1 MSTKSL
7 VPLCFAAALL
17 VACGHRDDGQS
28 GTYSKGPN
36 GTGTAADPATDPA
49 ATAPGA
55 GDTATTPGGN
65 AGDPSTTPPNTTSSP
80 EAPPVETTPPPPS
93 GG

>member
-1 MSTKSL
+1 MSPKTL
-7 VPLCFAAALL
+7 ITLCAAAVLL
-17 VACGHRDDGQS
+17 TACGNRDNDQS
-28 GTYSKGPN
+28 GVYSSGPN
-36 GTGTAADPATDPA
+36 GTGTAAEPATSE
-49 ATAPGA
+49 PGA

-80 EAPPVETTPPPPS
+80 EAPPTDTTPPPPS